1 MIDDGCN
8 GGNERGNTN
17 DDKAIKTAQ
26 IGRYDLKLV
35 S

>member
-17 DDKAIKTAQ
+17 DDEAIKTAQ
-26 IGRYDLKLV
+26 IGTSKLKLN